1 MGMRPGGGKLQR
13 DNDSPT
19 CRASRFPLPAFPSVS
34 GQPERA
40 ETMDPRPQPLPP
52 LRALLTEAAEHR
64 RYGDLAAAHAVELAA
79 LVALRAIVAET
90 REVRHG

>member
-1 MGMRPGGGKLQR
+1 
-13 DNDSPT
+13 
-19 CRASRFPLPAFPSVS
+19 
-34 GQPERA
+34 
-40 ETMDPRPQPLPP
+40 MDPRPQPLPP